1 LLTTQPSED
10 ARWRVWVRRLVVGSV
25 LAAQAALLV
34 RGTWS
39 DHKELAWRMFPEASE
54 WRADLWLVGED
65 GRRSPIDDAAWGRLV
80 RGRGLDRP
88 SVRHHADAGIANQLA
103 FLRSAVR
110 WYATHDDADGVVE
123 ADVTYWRNVR
133 GPRHVVYRSER

>member
-1 LLTTQPSED
+1 MN
-10 ARWRVWVRRLVVGSV
+10 RRVGRRVLVGGV

-39 DHKELAWRMFPEASE
+39 DHTEFAWRMFPEASE
-54 WRADLWLVGED
+54 WRADIVRVGAN
-65 GRRSPIDDAAWGRLV
+65 GTRTPIDDAAWSRLV
-80 RGRGLDRP
+80 RGRGLSNP
-88 SVRHHADAGIANQLA
+88 SVRHHADAGVDNQLA

-110 WYATHDDADGVVE
+110 WYAHHDRRAGVIE

-133 GPRHVVYRSER
+133 GARHVVFRSDG